1 MERAGVDVLF
11 GEKQAKQNV
20 SEGTH
25 TPMLSRMSGRD
36 TCPAP
41 RAAVS
46 EIYRVAT
53 AHGGWRRLVVLNL
66 LRLEFVYDLEH
77 GVVDR
82 VEAALLVG
90 VPLIARTTEKF
101 EEIDADVVILLP
113 SAAAQDLLSMVIV
126 PGPLRWVRESAVR
139 LRDLL
144 EALGCLLQIVGIL
157 VRMPLLAGARRT
169 PLSCFLRLQPLPDR
183 AQRRQQ
189 ECGAAN
195 ARKDRPGV
203 RLCGTPP

>member
-101 EEIDADVVILLP
+101 EEIDADVVLIGTLGQNGMVKTIRGNTAERVI
-113 SAAAQDLLSMVIV
+113 SALDVDVVVINSEY
-126 PGPLRWVRESAVR
+126 ES
-139 LRDLL
+139 
-144 EALGCLLQIVGIL
+144 
-157 VRMPLLAGARRT
+157 
-169 PLSCFLRLQPLPDR
+169 
-183 AQRRQQ
+183 
-189 ECGAAN
+189 
-195 ARKDRPGV
+195 
-203 RLCGTPP
+203 